1 MVSKRARGW
10 ANQAGMPS
18 QAITQNGSKK
28 KMLKQMASMKSLIF
42 DVCEMLLQI
51 RGRDWFLSRWN
62 GEYHVVTYLSWK
74 KTASYY
80 SNQSLP
86 NLLHNFKMCKLCFG
100 WQSVSSK
107 KKKKN
112 LTSIMYGLKLVRSPT
127 QCIQKMNNKNEGRKS
142 HDYKVIPFFS

>member
-1 MVSKRARGW
+1 
-10 ANQAGMPS
+10 
-18 QAITQNGSKK
+18 
-28 KMLKQMASMKSLIF
+28 MASMKSLIF

-62 GEYHVVTYLSWK
+62 GSYHVVTYLSWK

-107 KKKKN
+107 KN
-112 LTSIMYGLKLVRSPT
+112 LTSIMYGLNLVKSPT
-127 QCIQKMNNKNEGRKS
+127 QCIHKMNNKNEGRKS

>member
-51 RGRDWFLSRWN
+51 RGRD
-62 GEYHVVTYLSWK
+62 
-74 KTASYY
+74 
-80 SNQSLP
+80 
-86 NLLHNFKMCKLCFG
+86 
-100 WQSVSSK
+100 
-107 KKKKN
+107 
-112 LTSIMYGLKLVRSPT
+112 
-127 QCIQKMNNKNEGRKS
+127 
-142 HDYKVIPFFS
+142 